1 MACLEAMPFSFSPA
15 CPKRKTQPAF
25 CPTCPLGRH
34 NPFLFFH
41 FGSPNTRAAATHT
54 FPDKFLRDFTR
65 ILSQATLSPPS
76 PPAEIIRNYA
86 AGINYLRDSERVGG
100 NNFCA
105 FRNATARGND
115 CFDKQESELYSVAAA
130 EASLAFLSV
139 PCNPSNQVLL
149 WQIKSG
155 GGGRSRRECGRS
167 RKKKKQNR
175 KQGGSEI
182 LLKLAFSFF
191 YYAGNPIL
199 SPLLKLALHM
209 GKFLYFSLFSKKIFL
224 MRET

>member
-1 MACLEAMPFSFSPA
+1 MACLEAMPFSSSPA

-34 NPFLFFH
+34 NPFLFFSFWVAKH
-41 FGSPNTRAAATHT
+41 ASRRHPHIPGQILARFHSNT
-54 FPDKFLRDFTR
+54 FT
-65 ILSQATLSPPS
+65 SNPFPPS

-86 AGINYLRDSERVGG
+86 AGINYLRDSEGVGG

-105 FRNATARGND
+105 FRKATARGND
-115 CFDKQESELYSVAAA
+115 CFDKQESESYSVAAA
-130 EASLAFLSV
+130 AASLAFLSV

-167 RKKKKQNR
+167 REKKKQNR

>member
-1 MACLEAMPFSFSPA
+1 MACLEAMPFSSSPA

-65 ILSQATLSPPS
+65 ILSQATLFPPS

-86 AGINYLRDSERVGG
+86 AGINYLRDSEGG
-100 NNFCA
+100 NKFCA
-105 FRNATARGND
+105 FRRRQRGND
-115 CFDKQESELYSVAAA
+115 CFDKQESELYSVAPA

-149 WQIKSG
+149 WQIKSKR
-155 GGGRSRRECGRS
+155 GGRSKRECGRS
-167 RKKKKQNR
+167 RKKRNKIENR
-175 KQGGSEI
+175 AGVGF
-182 LLKLAFSFF
+182 FS
-191 YYAGNPIL
+191 N
-199 SPLLKLALHM
+199 
-209 GKFLYFSLFSKKIFL
+209 
-224 MRET
+224 